1 MSILL
6 SLFFFFIIFAPIF
19 PYTSVV
25 VFFFN
30 IIHRPGRP
38 YNSGFVLPVILHA
51 ENDISVV
58 PLSLSLSLNL
68 CNAFQLLGPIDCE

>member
-6 SLFFFFIIFAPIF
+6 SLFFFFHYFRPYF
-19 PYTSVV
+19 PLYFSSS
-25 VFFFN
+25 FFFN

-58 PLSLSLSLNL
+58 PPSLSLSLNL